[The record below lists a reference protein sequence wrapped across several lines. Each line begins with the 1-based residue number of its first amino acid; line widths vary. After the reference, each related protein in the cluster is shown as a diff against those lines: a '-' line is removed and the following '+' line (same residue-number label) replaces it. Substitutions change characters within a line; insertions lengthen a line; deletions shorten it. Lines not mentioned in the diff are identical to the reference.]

1 MLRRYRLALG
11 LWVCGVVM
19 IFVAFISASIVRRG
33 IPAYQAGAGAYSTQ
47 WESLPLP
54 IPLLVLDTCI
64 LILGC
69 LSLEL
74 ARRRS
79 GVASSQPLVRQGMSP
94 WIYSATAL
102 GVAFLAGQAMVWRL
116 LQAHGLVMSTSARVA
131 FFYLLTGTHA
141 IQIVIGVLV
150 LIWIVARQT
159 KWTAAGR
166 YIAVDLATWYFSAMA
181 ALWIVLFCFLVFA

>member
-19 IFVAFISASIVRRG
+19 VFVAFISASIVRRG
-33 IPAYQAGAGAYSTQ
+33 IPAYEAGAGAYSTQ

-131 FFYLLTGTHA
+131 FLYLLTGTHA

>member
-19 IFVAFISASIVRRG
+19 LFVAFISSSIVRRG
-33 IPAYQAGAGAYSTQ
+33 IPAYENGAEAYSTQ

-54 IPLLVLDTCI
+54 IPLLILNSCI
-64 LILGC
+64 LFLGW

-79 GVASSQPLVRQGMSP
+79 AVASSRQPVMQSMSP
-94 WIYSATAL
+94 WIYSAIAL

-150 LIWIVARQT
+150 LIWVVARRT
-159 KWTAAGR
+159 KWTAMGR

>member
-19 IFVAFISASIVRRG
+19 LFVAFISASIVRRG
-33 IPAYQAGAGAYSTQ
+33 IPAYEAGAGAYSTQ

-64 LILGC
+64 LILSC

-79 GVASSQPLVRQGMSP
+79 AVASSQAPVRQSTSA
-94 WIYSATAL
+94 WIYSAIAL
-102 GVAFLAGQAMVWRL
+102 GVAFLAGQAMIWRL
-116 LQAHGLVMSTSARVA
+116 LQAHGLAMNTSARVA
-131 FFYLLTGTHA
+131 FFYLLTEAHA
-141 IQIVIGVLV
+141 IQIVIGVLP
-150 LIWIVARQT
+150 LIWIGARQT
-159 KWTAAGR
+159 KWTAVGR
-166 YIAVDLATWYFSAMA
+166 YISVDLATWYFAAMTV
-181 ALWIVLFCFLVFA
+181 LWVLLFCFLVFV

>member
-19 IFVAFISASIVRRG
+19 VFVAFISASIVRRG
-33 IPAYQAGAGAYSTQ
+33 IPAYEAGAGAYSTQ

-102 GVAFLAGQAMVWRL
+102 SVAFLAGQAMVWRL

-131 FFYLLTGTHA
+131 FLYLLTGTHA

-166 YIAVDLATWYFSAMA
+166 YIAFDLATWYFSAMA

>member
-33 IPAYQAGAGAYSTQ
+33 IPAYEAGAGAYSTQ

>member
-19 IFVAFISASIVRRG
+19 VFVAFISASIVRRG

>member
-19 IFVAFISASIVRRG
+19 VFVAFISASIVRRG
-33 IPAYQAGAGAYSTQ
+33 IPAYEAGAGAYSTQ

-79 GVASSQPLVRQGMSP
+79 GVASSQPLVRQGISP

>member
-1 MLRRYRLALG
+1 ML
-11 LWVCGVVM
+11 
-19 IFVAFISASIVRRG
+19 FVAFISASIVRRG
-33 IPAYQAGAGAYSTQ
+33 IPAYEAGAGAYSTQ

-54 IPLLVLDTCI
+54 IPLLVLDTCF

-74 ARRRS
+74 ARRRPA
-79 GVASSQPLVRQGMSP
+79 VASSQPRVRQSTSR

-116 LQAHGLVMSTSARVA
+116 LQAHGLVMSTSAPVA
-131 FFYLLTGTHA
+131 FFYLLTGAHA
-141 IQIVIGVLV
+141 IQIVVGVLV

-159 KWTAAGR
+159 KWTAEGR
-166 YIAVDLATWYFSAMA
+166 YLAVDLATWYFTAMA